1 MKKIILFLAVI
12 TLFNFKTAD
21 TELTQDER
29 TIAIDQLTKSQDH
42 MMKTMKGLSPGQLN
56 YKSSPTS
63 WSVAECA
70 EHLAISEGLIWGM
83 VEGALKQ
90 PADPSKRSEVKMS
103 DEAVVKM
110 ITDRTSKIKTQEM
123 FEPKNKFGSL
133 DGALTEFKDKR
144 KSHIDYV
151 KTTKDDLRNR
161 YAQLPFGTGD
171 AYQVIL
177 FMAGHTERHT
187 KQMEEVMAS
196 AGFPKK

>member
-42 MMKTMKGLSPGQLN
+42 MMKTMKGLSPVQLN

-133 DGALTEFKDKR
+133 DGSLKEFKEKR
-144 KSHIDYV
+144 QKHIEYV
-151 KTTKDDLRNR
+151 KATQDDLRNR
-161 YAQLPFGTGD
+161 YAQLPFGAID
-171 AYQVIL
+171 AYQAIL
-177 FMAGHTERHT
+177 FLAGHSERHT

>member
-12 TLFNFKTAD
+12 TLFNFKAAD

-42 MMKTMKGLSPGQLN
+42 MMKTMKGLSPVQLN

-133 DGALTEFKDKR
+133 DGSLKEFKEKR
-144 KSHIDYV
+144 QKHIEYV
-151 KTTKDDLRNR
+151 KATQDDLRNR
-161 YAQLPFGTGD
+161 YAQLPFGAID
-171 AYQVIL
+171 AYQAIL
-177 FMAGHTERHT
+177 FLAGHSERHT

>member
-12 TLFNFKTAD
+12 TLFNFKTAN

-42 MMKTMKGLSPGQLN
+42 MMKTMKGLSPVQLN

-133 DGALTEFKDKR
+133 DGSLKEFKEKR
-144 KSHIDYV
+144 QKHIEYV
-151 KTTKDDLRNR
+151 KATQDDLRNR
-161 YAQLPFGTGD
+161 YAQLPFGAID
-171 AYQVIL
+171 AYQAIL
-177 FMAGHTERHT
+177 FLAGHSERHT

>member
-133 DGALTEFKDKR
+133 DGSLKEFKEKR
-144 KSHIDYV
+144 QKHIEYV
-151 KTTKDDLRNR
+151 KATQDDLRNR
-161 YAQLPFGTGD
+161 YAQLPFGAID
-171 AYQVIL
+171 AYQAIL
-177 FMAGHTERHT
+177 FLAGHSERHT